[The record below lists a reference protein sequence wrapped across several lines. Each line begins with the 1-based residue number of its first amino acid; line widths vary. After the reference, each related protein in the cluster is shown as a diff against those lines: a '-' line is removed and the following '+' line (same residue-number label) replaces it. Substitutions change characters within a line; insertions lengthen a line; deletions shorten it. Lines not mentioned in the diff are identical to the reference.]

1 MRTVLR
7 ASLRTHTRRYVA
19 AFVAVMV
26 AVGFVIATDAV
37 GSAARSGLS
46 AEVERAYRGAD
57 LVVGQDHGL
66 DRTQVGPVERAA
78 ADQGATTDVVGS
90 AFTTVTRDGAS
101 LGQDTSIS
109 TVSLDPALRRQTIV
123 SGQAPAADGQALV
136 DQRTAQADRIRIG
149 DRLVIGT
156 DGDRRTVTVVGIAKA
171 TTYLSADVYVP
182 WSTLSALPDA
192 LPDAVVVRASGDPT
206 AVGAALGRVTDE
218 PVRTQSEYVDA
229 RVVTLNQGFDAIGIL
244 LLLFASVAGFV
255 AVLVI
260 ANTFTILFAQRT
272 RDLALLRCVGATR
285 RQVLRS
291 VRVESVVVAL
301 LASALGVGA
310 GVGAGYGIV
319 AAVRALG
326 DAGTL
331 GTVALSPVWVGAA
344 FVGGV
349 VVTMAAAWLPTRRV
363 VRVSPLAALRPHDA
377 DVLSRS
383 GAVRIGVGVAT
394 VAAGAAALAVAV
406 RTSTLAPLLVGGMVT
421 FTGVLL
427 LGPVLVPALL
437 RLAGR
442 LLGGTGLATRLAAAN
457 AVRNPRR
464 SAATTASLLVGV
476 TLATAVLTGM
486 ASARGA
492 LDDEL
497 EVQYPV
503 DVALTGSSTLP
514 DTALDR
520 VGRLDGVARASL
532 VTGVR
537 ADLPGAGVVPVLTP
551 ASGAREL
558 TRDPS
563 TVEPPR
569 LTVLIPSAVAT
580 TMTDGIPE
588 RLRLT
593 RDGRSVEVATRVVGS
608 EWGSAVVAGPGVV
621 EALGG
626 GATPQALWIRA
637 DDGADQVR
645 LAGEVGAVA
654 RELDLGVSST
664 MESRASVEEQLDVLT
679 WAVLGLLGI
688 SVAIALVGI
697 ANTVGLSVLER
708 GREHALLRALGLT
721 RGELRRMLAAEGLLL
736 ALVAAVLGTVVGVA
750 FGWVGTVSVVTA
762 AVQDVPLVTPWGELA
777 AVVGTAALAG
787 LLACVVP
794 ARRAARV
801 APAEGLVLD

>member
-26 AVGFVIATDAV
+26 AVGFVIATNAV

-46 AEVERAYRGAD
+46 AEVEHAYRGAD
-57 LVVGQDHGL
+57 LVVGADYGL
-66 DRTQVGPVERAA
+66 DRSQVAPVERAA
-78 ADQGATTDVVGS
+78 AGQGAVADVIGT
-90 AFTTVTRDGAS
+90 AFTTVTRDGTS
-101 LGQDTSIS
+101 LGSDTSVS
-109 TVSLDPALRRQTIV
+109 TVSLDPALRRQTVV

-136 DQRTAQADRIRIG
+136 DQRTAQADRIRVG

-156 DGDRRTVTVVGIAKA
+156 DGDRRTVTVVGVAKA

-192 LPDAVVVRASGDPT
+192 LPDAVVVGTSGDPT
-206 AVGAALGRVTDE
+206 AVGAALSKVTEE
-218 PVRTQSEYVDA
+218 PVRTQGEYVDA

-244 LLLFASVAGFV
+244 LLLFATVAGFV

-285 RQVLRS
+285 QQVLRS
-291 VRVESVVVAL
+291 VRVESVAVAL
-301 LASALGVGA
+301 LASALGVVA

-319 AAVRALG
+319 AAVRALS
-326 DAGTL
+326 DASTL
-331 GTVALSPVWVGAA
+331 GAVALSPLWVGGA

-349 VVTMAAAWLPTRRV
+349 VVTVAAAWLPTRRV

-377 DVLSRS
+377 DVLSRA
-383 GAVRIGVGVAT
+383 GAARVGVGVAV

-406 RTSTLAPLLVGGMVT
+406 RTSTLPPLLVGGMVT

-497 EVQYPV
+497 KVQYPV
-503 DVALTGSSTLP
+503 DVALTGSSALP
-514 DTALDR
+514 DDALDR
-520 VGRLDGVARASL
+520 VDRLDGVDRASL
-532 VTGVR
+532 VLGVR
-537 ADLPGAGVVPVLTP
+537 AELPGAGVVPVLVP
-551 ASGAREL
+551 GGAAREL

-563 TVEPPR
+563 TVEAPR
-569 LTVLIPSAVAT
+569 RTLFIPGAVAT
-580 TMTDGIPE
+580 TMADGVPE

-626 GATPQALWIRA
+626 GATPQAVWVRA
-637 DDGADQVR
+637 DDDADRVR

-664 MESRASVEEQLDVLT
+664 LDSRASIEKQLDVLT

-777 AVVGTAALAG
+777 AVVGIAALAG

-794 ARRAARV
+794 AHRAAKI